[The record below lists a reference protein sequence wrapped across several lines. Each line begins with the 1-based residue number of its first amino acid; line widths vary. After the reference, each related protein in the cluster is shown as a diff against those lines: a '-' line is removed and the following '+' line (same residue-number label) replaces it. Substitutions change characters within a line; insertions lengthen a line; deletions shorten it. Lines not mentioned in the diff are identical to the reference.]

1 MAQPLR
7 VLELLVSTELG
18 GGPTHVRELVAGL
31 PREEFALTVA
41 GPAGGP
47 HEQEFRSL
55 GADFVD
61 VRVNR
66 LSVGVLLRVIRL
78 VRQRRI
84 QIIHSHGKGAGLY
97 GRIAAG
103 LTGAVAI
110 HTFHGIHYEGY
121 SGLYLAVE
129 RCLARLSYMVV
140 HVSESQGR
148 EAQALGLAPEGR
160 SRLIVNGTDAGRA
173 RATIERAPL
182 SRRALGLEADALVL
196 GTVARFD
203 PVKGL
208 DVLLQAFARLLRRL
222 PRAQLLVVGDGLEGE
237 RLRRLSRSLGVQG
250 RVVFAGFI
258 PEAVRCLPLMDLYVS
273 ASRREGLP
281 LALLE
286 AMGCGLAVV
295 ATRAPGHVDVV
306 EDGVTG
312 MLVPPGD
319 FERMASVA
327 ADLLEDPARRQAL
340 GEAGRRRAEAR
351 FALSRMLMEVTALYR
366 DAASFHSKGPHPPG
380 V

>member
-1 MAQPLR
+1 VTQPLR
-7 VLELLVSTELG
+7 VLELLVSTGLG
-18 GGPTHVRELVAGL
+18 GGPTHVRDLVAGL
-31 PREEFALTVA
+31 PRAEFTLTVA

-61 VRVNR
+61 VRADR

-103 LTGAVAI
+103 LTGAAAI

-121 SGLYLAVE
+121 SRLYLVVE
-129 RCLARLSYMVV
+129 RCLARHCHAVV
-140 HVSESQGR
+140 HVSESQAH
-148 EAQALGLAPEGR
+148 EARALGLAPEGR
-160 SRLIVNGTDAGRA
+160 SRLIVNGTDVARGRA
-173 RATIERAPL
+173 SVERAPL
-182 SRRALGLEADALVL
+182 SRAALGLEADALVL

-208 DVLLQAFARLLRRL
+208 DVLLRAFARLLRRL

-237 RLRRLSRSLGVQG
+237 GLRRLSQSLGVQA

-312 MLVPPGD
+312 VLVPPAD
-319 FERMASVA
+319 FERMADVA
-327 ADLLEDPARRQAL
+327 ADLLADPARRLAM

-351 FALSRMLMEVTALYR
+351 FALSRMLTEVADLYR
-366 DAASFHSKGPHPPG
+366 GAASFHSRGPHPPG

>member
-1 MAQPLR
+1 VAPPLR
-7 VLELLVSTELG
+7 VLELLVSTGLG
-18 GGPTHVRELVAGL
+18 GGPTHVRDLVAGL
-31 PREEFALTVA
+31 PREEFALVVA

-47 HEQEFRSL
+47 HEQEFRAL

-61 VRVNR
+61 IRADR

-84 QIIHSHGKGAGLY
+84 QIIHSHGRGAGLY
-97 GRIAAG
+97 GRIAAQ

-110 HTFHGIHYEGY
+110 HTFHGIHHEGY
-121 SGLYLAVE
+121 SRLYLAVE
-129 RCLARLSYMVV
+129 RCLARHSHAVV
-140 HVSESQGR
+140 HVSESQIR
-148 EAQALGLAPEGR
+148 EARALGLAPEGR
-160 SRLIVNGTDAGRA
+160 SRLIINGTDVARA

-203 PVKGL
+203 RVKGL
-208 DVLLQAFARLLRRL
+208 DVLLRAFARLLQRL
-222 PRAQLLVVGDGLEGE
+222 PRAQLLIVGDGSEGE
-237 RLRRLSRSLGVQG
+237 RLRRLGRSLGVEG

-258 PEAVRCLPLMDLYVS
+258 PDAVRCLPLMDLYVS

-312 MLVPPGD
+312 VLVPPGD
-319 FERMASVA
+319 FERLAGVA
-327 ADLLEDPARRQAL
+327 ADLLADPARRSAL
-340 GEAGRRRAEAR
+340 GEAGRRRAETH
-351 FALSRMLMEVTALYR
+351 FALSRMLREVTDLYR
-366 DAASFHSKGPHPPG
+366 DAASP
-380 V
+380 

>member
-1 MAQPLR
+1 MPPLR
-7 VLELLVSTELG
+7 VLELLVSTGLG
-18 GGPTHVRELVAGL
+18 GGPTHVRDLVAGL
-31 PREEFALTVA
+31 PREEFALVVA

-47 HEQEFRSL
+47 HEPEFRAL

-61 VRVNR
+61 IRADR
-66 LSVGVLLRVIRL
+66 LSVGVLLRVVRL

-84 QIIHSHGKGAGLY
+84 QVIHSHGRGAGLY

-110 HTFHGIHYEGY
+110 HTFHGIHHEGY
-121 SGLYLAVE
+121 SRLYLAVE
-129 RCLARLSYMVV
+129 RCLVRHSHAVV
-140 HVSESQGR
+140 HVSESQIR
-148 EAQALGLAPEGR
+148 EARALGLAPEKR
-160 SRLIVNGTDAGRA
+160 TRLIINGTDVGRT

-203 PVKGL
+203 RVKGL
-208 DVLLQAFARLLRRL
+208 DVLLQAFARLLQRL
-222 PRAQLLVVGDGLEGE
+222 PRAQLLIVGDGPEGE
-237 RLRRLSRSLGVQG
+237 RLRRLGRSLAVEG
-250 RVVFAGFI
+250 RIIFAGFI

-295 ATRAPGHVDVV
+295 ATRAPGQVDVV

-312 MLVPPGD
+312 VLVPPGD
-319 FERMASVA
+319 FEQLAGVA
-327 ADLLEDPARRQAL
+327 ADLLADPARRRVL
-340 GEAGRRRAEAR
+340 GEAGRRRVETR
-351 FALSRMLMEVTALYR
+351 FALSRMLAEIADLYR
-366 DAASFHSKGPHPPG
+366 GAAAFHSGGLHPPG